1 MKRILLIDDSL
12 IQLRTLNMLLQGKY
26 EVLMSTTGY
35 DGISIAKRERPD
47 LILLDYNMP
56 ILSGRDAFK
65 KLQEK
70 EETRDIPVIF
80 LTGVD
85 EREEVEEVLKL
96 RPQGYLLKP
105 VENDLLFKKID
116 KILAAQEA
124 KLASASVSEEEAED
138 KSEGKSEDKSE
149 DEFGLGSGLNF
160 KTGGE

>member
-12 IQLRTLNMLLQGKY
+12 IQLRTLNMLLQDKY

-35 DGISIAKRERPD
+35 DGISIAKKERPD

-70 EETRDIPVIF
+70 EETKDIPVIF

-85 EREEVEEVLKL
+85 EREEVEEVLRL

-116 KILAAQEA
+116 KILAEQEA
-124 KLASASVSEEEAED
+124 KSASVAEEAKEED
-138 KSEGKSEDKSE
+138 KNE
-149 DEFGLGSGLNF
+149 DEFGMESGLDF
-160 KTGGE
+160 KTGEV

>member
-1 MKRILLIDDSL
+1 MTRILLIDDSL

-26 EVLMSTTGY
+26 EVLMSTTGF
-35 DGISIAKRERPD
+35 DGIAMAKREQPD

-70 EETRDIPVIF
+70 EETKNIPVIF

-85 EREEVEEVLKL
+85 EREEVEEVLRL

-105 VENDLLFKKID
+105 VENDLLFAKID
-116 KILAAQEA
+116 KILAEQEA
-124 KLASASVSEEEAED
+124 KSAAAAEEPQAEEQVEAEA
-138 KSEGKSEDKSE
+138 E
-149 DEFGLGSGLNF
+149 DEFGLESGLDF
-160 KTGGE
+160 KTGEE

>member
-12 IQLRTLNMLLQGKY
+12 IQLRMLNMQLQDKY
-26 EVLMSTTGY
+26 EILMATTGF

-56 ILSGRDAFK
+56 IQSGRETFR

-70 EETRDIPVIF
+70 EETKNIPVIF

-85 EREEVEEVLKL
+85 DRQEVEEVLRL

-105 VENDLLFKKID
+105 IEGDALHKKIE
-116 KILAAQEA
+116 KVLSNSQ
-124 KLASASVSEEEAED
+124 
-138 KSEGKSEDKSE
+138 
-149 DEFGLGSGLNF
+149 N
-160 KTGGE
+160 

>member
-12 IQLRTLNMLLQGKY
+12 IQLRTLNMLLRDRY
-26 EVLMSTTGY
+26 EVMMSTTGL
-35 DGISIAKRERPD
+35 DGISIAKKERPD

-56 ILSGRDAFK
+56 ILSGRDTFK

-70 EETRDIPVIF
+70 EETKDIPVIF

-85 EREEVEEVLKL
+85 EREEVEEVLKM

-116 KILAAQEA
+116 KILAEQEA
-124 KLASASVSEEEAED
+124 KSTPASE
-138 KSEGKSEDKSE
+138 SE
-149 DEFGLGSGLNF
+149 DESKESKDESKDEDAFGSDSGLDF
-160 KTGGE
+160 KTGEQ

>member
-35 DGISIAKRERPD
+35 DGISIAKKEQPD

-70 EETRDIPVIF
+70 EETKHIPVIF

-85 EREEVEEVLKL
+85 EREEVEEVLRL

-116 KILAAQEA
+116 KILAEQEA
-124 KLASASVSEEEAED
+124 KSAAASEEPQEEEQVEAEA
-138 KSEGKSEDKSE
+138 E
-149 DEFGLGSGLNF
+149 DEFGLESGLDF
-160 KTGGE
+160 KTGEE